1 MGLFGCTKQ
10 NNFVSKEKKM
20 TIKNPHIIYIRESYS
35 DKIKAIFS
43 GSTSKETEEVNLKRI
58 KSSDDYNT
66 VVVTVLHHRIYTFS
80 NIPTTFVS

>member
-1 MGLFGCTKQ
+1 
-10 NNFVSKEKKM
+10 M

-66 VVVTVLHHRIYTFS
+66 YSCTGDYKKYDSRQFGEDSQNSGVTPVPEIRSRISLFLR
-80 NIPTTFVS
+80 